1 MLASKNKV
9 TNSLLRSEQKSL
21 YRFLALYIAM
31 VIVVISLL
39 SIFYYESKEKI
50 MLYSQRLKLNK
61 YSYIQAKRLKAL
73 HHQFNIKNRLKYPID
88 SRFHSAIYDIEYIEI
103 FSNLIEKDIRFD
115 KEIYRNNKH
124 IYFLKSLNDFYLGT
138 KYLIIEVDYDKK
150 WRLNLIY
157 NIVLFDVFI
166 FIFFVIMGLYLA
178 KLFLKPMRNSLL
190 LLDRFIKDTTH
201 ELNTPLSAV
210 LANIEMMDRES
221 MSPSNIKK
229 LNRINIGAKSLSI
242 LYQDLTYLTLEQE
255 RENEDETL
263 DIKSLIIDR
272 IDYFNILMKSKNVT
286 STLDLEYSTIYI
298 DKRKFIRILD
308 NLISNAIKYNRRN
321 GDIEIFLRPDIL
333 IIKDYGIGIDTRKI
347 PFIFDRYSRFNSSE
361 GGFGIG
367 LNIVKGILDEYNID
381 IKVKSKEG
389 KWTEF
394 TLNW

>member
-1 MLASKNKV
+1 LSASKNKV

-21 YRFLALYIAM
+21 YRFLSLYIAM

-39 SIFYYESKEKI
+39 SIFYYQSKEKI

-61 YSYIQAKRLKAL
+61 YSYVQSKRLKAL
-73 HHQFNIKNRLKYPID
+73 HHQSNIKKRLKYPID
-88 SRFHSAIYDIEYIEI
+88 SRFYSAIYDIEYTEI

-115 KEIYRNNKH
+115 KEIYTNNKH
-124 IYFLKSLNDFYLGT
+124 IYFVKSLNDFYLGT

-150 WRLNLIY
+150 WRLTLIY
-157 NIVLFDVFI
+157 NIVLFDMFI
-166 FIFFVIMGLYLA
+166 FIIFVIMGLYLA
-178 KLFLKPMRNSLL
+178 KLFLKPMRNSLI

-210 LANIEMMDRES
+210 LANIEMMDIES
-221 MSPSNIKK
+221 MSKSNLKK

-255 RENEDETL
+255 RKNEDERF

-272 IDYFNILMKSKNVT
+272 IDYFNILMKSKNIT
-286 STLDLEYSTIYI
+286 YNLELKSSDIYM
-298 DKRKFIRILD
+298 DKRKFIRVLD

-321 GDIEIFLRPDIL
+321 GNIEIFLSPNSL
-333 IIKDYGIGIDTRKI
+333 IIKDYGIGIDKDKI
-347 PFIFDRYSRFNSSE
+347 PFMFDRYSRFNSSE
-361 GGFGIG
+361 GGFGVG
-367 LNIVKGILDEYNID
+367 LNIVKSILDEYNID

-389 KWTEF
+389 QWTEIS
-394 TLNW
+394 LNW